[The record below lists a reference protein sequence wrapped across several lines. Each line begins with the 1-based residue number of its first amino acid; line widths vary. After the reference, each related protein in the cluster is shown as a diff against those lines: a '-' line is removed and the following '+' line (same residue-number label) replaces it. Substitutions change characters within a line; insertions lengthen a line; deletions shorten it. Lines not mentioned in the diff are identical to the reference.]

1 MNLDTRPIFVFGSN
15 LAGRHGKG
23 SALEARQKY
32 GAVYGQGVGMQ
43 GHSYGIPTKD
53 GNLNILPIPV
63 IAAHVLDF
71 LNQARNDLLRSYQLV
86 AIGCGLASYKPDQIA
101 PLFVETPG
109 NCQLPDEFLAALAQQ
124 TAAPR
129 WQNWYL
135 PTTRPLPS
143 QLVDLKYE
151 RTAEEGMTG
160 AYTGRVLAIDQF
172 GDAGEGAVA
181 AAGKDVESTYTFT
194 FLAPGRNPGPAGDRR
209 VAHLWCP
216 LPTVDLRTG
225 TGTGGRRG

>member
-1 MNLDTRPIFVFGSN
+1 MNLDTRPIYVFGSN

-23 SALEARQKY
+23 TALTARKKY

-53 GNLNILPIPV
+53 GDLNILPIPV

-71 LNQARNDLLRSYQLV
+71 LNHARNDIRRVYQLV
-86 AIGCGLASYKPDQIA
+86 RIGCGLSGYKPEQIA
-101 PLFVETPG
+101 QLFIETPG
-109 NCQLPDEFLAALAQQ
+109 NCQLPEEFQAVLAHQS
-124 TAAPR
+124 AAPR

-172 GDAGEGAVA
+172 GDAGEAAVA
-181 AAGKDVESTYTFT
+181 ASGKDAESIYTFT
-194 FLAPGRNPGPAGDRR
+194 FIAPGRSPGPAGDRR

-216 LPTVDLRTG
+216 LPTVDLKTG
-225 TGTGGRRG
+225 AGTGGRRA

>member
-1 MNLDTRPIFVFGSN
+1 MNHDTRPIFVFGSN

-53 GNLNILPIPV
+53 GHLNILPIPV
-63 IAAHVLDF
+63 IAAYVLDF
-71 LNQARNDLLRSYQLV
+71 LNHARNDTRREYRLV
-86 AIGCGLASYKPDQIA
+86 AIGCGLASYKPNQIA
-101 PLFVETPG
+101 PLFIETPG
-109 NCQLPDEFLAALAQQ
+109 NCQLPEEFRSALAEQP
-124 TAAPR
+124 TAPR
-129 WQNWYL
+129 WQSWYM

-160 AYTGRVLAIDQF
+160 AYTGRALAIDQF
-172 GDAGEGAVA
+172 GDAGEAMVA
-181 AAGKDVESTYTFT
+181 ASGKGVESAYTFT

-216 LPTVDLRTG
+216 LPTVDLKTG
-225 TGTGGRRG
+225 IGTGGRR